1 MSLRARVAVYRR
13 RGQRLLTI
21 LTALGAILLL
31 LGIWAGYSGGCFGN
45 FAFGGVSCYLWG
57 FQISQTALT
66 VIFWGLITGG
76 IAVMAGSLLV
86 KYTF

>member
-1 MSLRARVAVYRR
+1 
-13 RGQRLLTI
+13 LLTI